1 MADREYKGML
11 FIGDPHLEGRVPG
24 FRKDDYPHVVLEKLG
39 WCLRYAREHS
49 LLPIILGD
57 LFHLPR
63 DNPNWLLG
71 ELVSLLDPQVL
82 SLYGNHDCHQDQL
95 TDDDSFSILLKA
107 GRIRLA
113 DENTPW
119 KGRMNGRDVIVGG
132 TAWGKWLPKSFDAGS
147 GNGKP
152 LVFWLAHHDVKV
164 PGYEEQGR
172 FSPHEIPGVDVVIN
186 GHIHR
191 RLEDVQTGSTLWITP
206 GNISRRAR
214 SDASRQHVPAVL
226 RIDIS
231 ANGWER
237 QTVEVPHQPFEEVFY
252 EAVVGEAEVA
262 AESAFVAGL
271 AELQARRTES
281 GAGLLTFL
289 QKNVTQ
295 FDPDVADEILAL
307 AKEVTTHVEEG

>member
-24 FRKDDYPHVVLEKLG
+24 FRKDDYPHVILEKLG

-71 ELVSLLDPQVL
+71 ELVSLLDIQVL

-95 TDDDSFSILLKA
+95 TDDDSFSVLLKA

-119 KGRMNGRDVIVGG
+119 KGRMNGQEVIVGG
-132 TAWGKWLPKSFDAGS
+132 TAWGKWLPKSFDAIGI
-147 GNGKP
+147 GKS
-152 LVFWLAHHDVKV
+152 LVFWIAHHDVKV

-172 FSPHEIPGVDVVIN
+172 FSPQEIPGIDVVIN

-191 RLEDVQTGSTLWITP
+191 RLDDVQTGSTLWITP

-214 SDASRQHVPAVL
+214 SDASRQHIPAAL

-237 QTVEVPHQPFEEVFY
+237 QIVEVPHKPFEEVFY
-252 EAVVGEAEVA
+252 EAVVGEAEVT

-271 AELQARRTES
+271 AELQARRTETGS
-281 GAGLLTFL
+281 GLLIFL
-289 QKNVTQ
+289 EKNVTQ
-295 FDPDVADEILAL
+295 FEPDVADEILTL
-307 AKEVTTHVEEG
+307 AKEVTTHAEER